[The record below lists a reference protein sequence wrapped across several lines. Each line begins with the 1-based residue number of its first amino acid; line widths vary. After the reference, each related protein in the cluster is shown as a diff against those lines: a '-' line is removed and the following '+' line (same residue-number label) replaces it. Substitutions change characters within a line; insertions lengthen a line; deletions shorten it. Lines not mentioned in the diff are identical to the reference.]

1 MKKNET
7 ISIQN
12 VLEKNK
18 EEIIVNKWDK
28 KLNDY
33 NNYVKE
39 YLIHYKK
46 SLKGNSIS
54 LSKYPYLKVKSESL
68 SKKLNRGIEKELL
81 TKKQLTKVFKIRE
94 KIVNACCN

>member
-18 EEIIVNKWDK
+18 EEIILDKWDK
-28 KLNDY
+28 RLNDY

-46 SLKGNSIS
+46 SLKGNSVS

-81 TKKQLTKVFKIRE
+81 SKKQLTKVYKIRE

>member
-7 ISIQN
+7 KSLLN

-18 EEIIVNKWDK
+18 EELILDKWDQ
-28 KLNDY
+28 KLNAYD
-33 NNYVKE
+33 NYVQK

-46 SLKGNSIS
+46 TLKGSTLS
-54 LSKYPYLKVKSESL
+54 LSRYPYLKVKSESL
-68 SKKLNRGIEKELL
+68 SKKLNKGIKKELL
-81 TKKQLTKVFKIRE
+81 TKKQLTKVFKIRK

>member
-18 EEIIVNKWDK
+18 EELILDKWDK

-46 SLKGNSIS
+46 IS
-54 LSKYPYLKVKSESL
+54 Q
-68 SKKLNRGIEKELL
+68 R
-81 TKKQLTKVFKIRE
+81 Q
-94 KIVNACCN
+94 

>member
-18 EEIIVNKWDK
+18 EELILDKWDK

-46 SLKGNSIS
+46 SLKGNSVS

-68 SKKLNRGIEKELL
+68 SKKLNKGIEKELL
-81 TKKQLTKVFKIRE
+81 TKKQVSKVFKIQK
-94 KIVNACCN
+94 KIVNACCD

>member
-1 MKKNET
+1 MTRNET
-7 ISIQN
+7 ISILN
-12 VLEKNK
+12 VSEKNK
-18 EEIIVNKWDK
+18 EELILDKWDE

-33 NNYVKE
+33 DNYVKE

-46 SLKGNSIS
+46 SLKGNMAS

-68 SKKLNRGIEKELL
+68 SKKLNKGIKKELL
-81 TKKQLTKVFKIRE
+81 TKKQLTKVFKIRK

>member
-7 ISIQN
+7 KSLLN

-18 EEIIVNKWDK
+18 EELILDKWDE

-33 NNYVKE
+33 DNYVKE

-46 SLKGNSIS
+46 SLKDNTLS
-54 LSKYPYLKVKSESL
+54 LSRYPYLKVKSESL
-68 SKKLNRGIEKELL
+68 SKKLNKG
-81 TKKQLTKVFKIRE
+81 TKKQLTKVFKIRK

>member
-1 MKKNET
+1 MKKNEA

-18 EEIIVNKWDK
+18 EEIILNKWDK